1 MGQKGQVTRLRLM
14 SVVVEILKTTPFR
27 NLKVADIAR
36 KASISPSTFY
46 LYFKD
51 VEELVLE
58 VVKSTAKTPP
68 EVLAC
73 LDREWTQENCFEQAR
88 EFVELYGKYWD
99 EHRDILRLRNAEADR
114 GNENF
119 LEERLKWSQPI
130 LDAITKKI
138 EQGQERD
145 AISRQATANA
155 IAAVLLAAIE
165 RLSGSYPVYRHE
177 PNTSRPM
184 LIDAQARIL
193 AQLIAGNSD

>member
-1 MGQKGQVTRLRLM
+1 M